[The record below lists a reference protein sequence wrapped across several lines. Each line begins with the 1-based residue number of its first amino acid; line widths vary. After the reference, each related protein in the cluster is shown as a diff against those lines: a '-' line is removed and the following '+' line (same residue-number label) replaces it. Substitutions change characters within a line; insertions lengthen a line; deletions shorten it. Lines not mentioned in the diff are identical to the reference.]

1 MKVIK
6 ELKTKNSN
14 AQLITLAKSCT
25 CSTCFKK
32 IKAGTKFL
40 RIKNKLL
47 GTLNYCS
54 AECMQHPMIRIMN
67 ASEDCCI
74 IPTEDTHAT
83 AEAVRAYTELY
94 EAEMKNLNLPEN
106 IDDSF
111 LNYLTDPNI
120 GISDYDYSYENL
132 HKLLLP
138 LWNKNN

>member
-6 ELKTKNSN
+6 ELKTKNGK
-14 AQLITLAKSCT
+14 AEYITLAKSCT

-40 RIKNKLL
+40 RIKNNLL

-54 AECMQHPMIRIMN
+54 AECMQHQFVTTFKNMN
-67 ASEDCCI
+67 VSEEYCI
-74 IPTEDTHAT
+74 IPTEDTHA
-83 AEAVRAYTELY
+83 YTELY
-94 EAEMKNLNLPEN
+94 EADMKNLNLPKT

-111 LNYLTDPNI
+111 INYLTDPNI

-138 LWNKNN
+138 IFLKDENK

>member
-1 MKVIK
+1 MNVIK
-6 ELKTKNSN
+6 ELKTKNGT
-14 AQLITLAKSCT
+14 AELITLAKSCT

-40 RIKNKLL
+40 RIKNKFL

-54 AECMQHPMIRIMN
+54 AECMQHPLVMIFKNMN
-67 ASEDCCI
+67 VSEECCI
-74 IPTEDTHAT
+74 IPTEDTHA
-83 AEAVRAYTELY
+83 YTELY
-94 EAEMKNLNLPEN
+94 EADMKNLNLPKN

-111 LNYLTDPNI
+111 MNYLTDPNI

-138 LWNKNN
+138 IFLKNENK